1 MARAYGLRPVLRN
14 RRPER
19 RLVGPGHLAELGAAP
34 VKLESGHGADAAHLR
49 HVLGLVHVDLHEIH
63 LRHLLRQAREDGRD
77 PPARP
82 APRRGEVDH
91 HEPLAGRRHGPRPG
105 GQVCKLRYAARPRL
119 VGDRRGERLVE
130 QRLAHVQRL
139 EVVSAQDELSPLLSL
154 LAHEAEAAQERLGDV
169 SGKGRGTRHGHVPPE
184 ASQQQ
189 RLAASTAEQLLLQRR
204 VGQAQAAVLL
214 LARVGQDVAH
224 DLDRSR
230 EGLAMPLKQ
239 TDRTRN
245 GGQMRGGLCC
255 GGGGGGGASSG
266 AASGA
271 AEVVL
276 GGSHAG

>member
-154 LAHEAEAAQERLGDV
+154 LAHEAEAAQERL
-169 SGKGRGTRHGHVPPE
+169 
-184 ASQQQ
+184 
-189 RLAASTAEQLLLQRR
+189 AASTAEQLLLQRR